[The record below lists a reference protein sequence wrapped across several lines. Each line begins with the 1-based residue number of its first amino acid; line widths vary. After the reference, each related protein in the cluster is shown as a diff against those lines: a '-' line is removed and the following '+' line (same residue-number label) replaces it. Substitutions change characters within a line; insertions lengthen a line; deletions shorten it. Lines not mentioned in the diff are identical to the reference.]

1 MIDCEKLKSGTT
13 KLIMEYNELDEETKI
28 KSLFKVIVYFY
39 YIKKLSNLIVNSD
52 NKEIIKP

>member
-13 KLIMEYNELDEETKI
+13 KLIMEYNKLDEETKI

-39 YIKKLSNLIVNSD
+39 YIKKL
-52 NKEIIKP
+52 NKISTINI